1 MTKNATSSDYFN
13 PVFSDPYN
21 IALFLIDGVVNNV
34 VGSCLLYLLWTF
46 IEDNKFATLAEKLL
60 SLLLKLLS
68 ICLWPSGKKRTSPRL
83 KQHAG
88 KKG

>member
-1 MTKNATSSDYFN
+1 MTRNSTFDYFQ
-13 PVFSDPYN
+13 PVYSDPYN

-60 SLLLKLLS
+60 SLLLKLFVALC
-68 ICLWPSGKKRTSPRL
+68 IFR
-83 KQHAG
+83 
-88 KKG
+88 